1 MTTQNHARPSLDDVL
16 EQYAAEG
23 PSYEALNDYARRFPE
38 YRDALADFT
47 VQWSAM
53 EHAELGD
60 TDGEESDVEASL
72 NAVRSLLQQNTTT
85 DPVPS
90 AESGAPPSPAVP
102 QLASSAGGA
111 PGSPAERFEDMLIRL
126 GIDTFDFQDQ
136 SGLGYSFILNLS
148 KGCWTFDSV
157 EEKDCTAR
165 AILDHI
171 RTFNPDPIP
180 PLPAVRQSI
189 TQPPMIA
196 AGQSSSRDHKPEAV
210 TKPFRQGIE
219 DARDMTDEAKAAWLR
234 ILDEAC

>member
-1 MTTQNHARPSLDDVL
+1 MTTQNHARPSHDDVL

-23 PSYEALNDYARRFPE
+23 PSYEALNDYVRQFPE

-53 EHAELGD
+53 EQAELDD
-60 TDGEESDVEASL
+60 TVADGPDVEASL
-72 NAVRSLLQQNTTT
+72 DAVRGLLHEETTT

-90 AESGAPPSPAVP
+90 AESGVPPSPAVLH
-102 QLASSAGGA
+102 LASPAGGA
-111 PGSPAERFEDMLIRL
+111 PGAPAEPFEDMLNRL
-126 GIDTFDFQDQ
+126 GIDPFEFEDQ
-136 SGLGYSFILNLS
+136 SGLGYSLLVNLS
-148 KGCWTFDSV
+148 MGGFTFDSP
-157 EEKDCTAR
+157 EERDCVAR
-165 AILDHI
+165 ALLGHI
-171 RTFNPDPIP
+171 RTFDPDPVP

-189 TQPPMIA
+189 SMPATIA
-196 AGQSSSRDHKPEAV
+196 AGQSSSPGNKPEAV